1 MTDKKWKTGLNK
13 SLAVALLVILMGII
27 LTAGQTLTNATGFP
41 LLFIAM
47 WLLKTLAVALT
58 VVVPILLG
66 AYSRPD
72 DHTTVLGGLMILIG
86 ALFSVVDRVSPQLP
100 TDPREL
106 YLMANVFAFWLMMA
120 VLVVLAP
127 RLKQVLADLPLRFRQ
142 RIVCGVGGVFFVSNL
157 LWHRDFFGFRT
168 GNTITWLLFLFMIG
182 DVLAINRSWMKKWT
196 NWQFILATVG
206 SWLLAGIAMWHR
218 TNAVQYSPHNGLT
231 KTTHYLV
238 GLSSTQS
245 FMLVLM
251 VILAAW
257 YIKNHPQRTAGLS
270 TMVYS
275 TYVLGLMII
284 AQTLAAPFLRTGIP
298 PIVLDGIE
306 IILAAVIV
314 VVAGKL
320 TAGWYQRHNR
330 PVPLMKVLKGFGLWV
345 VRCWRAWL
353 AIFAAWLLVLFSYL
367 LLWNGSFDMLAW
379 IMKYRTALVWLNVAI
394 LLALFGIL
402 MALTN
407 WYWPALLL
415 MMTFSL
421 GWTTASQLKIASRE
435 EPILPSDL
443 SMVGSL
449 KELLGMVDKS
459 VLIGALVFL
468 ILVVVA
474 AVILQVRENG
484 GRLHWQGRLGLL
496 VLSLAFLGC
505 FKVAN
510 HPHNPVQSYLQSA
523 QDVPYFYKQIRGAK
537 INGTL
542 LQFANNVDVTVMDR
556 PSGYSK
562 STMEELAKHYQR
574 VGAQINQNRHGTANQ
589 QSLIFILSE
598 SFADPRRAPELTVHG
613 GNPLPFISQLKR
625 QTTGGLMLSS
635 GYGGGT
641 ANMEYMALTGL
652 SEANFSATLPT
663 PYSQLVPYQKHAWS
677 INQLFNY
684 SQAVHPFSGKL
695 YSRNRV
701 YPKFKFDR
709 FYCFGSHPA
718 LSYTR
723 TIENNPRVADS
734 STYRQTLKVLNE
746 HHGGQFIQVATMQ
759 NHMPYLENYYR
770 HNKYQ
775 VTGLAATG
783 SSKQNIETYTQG
795 VHYTDVATKNF
806 LTALDKVKKPVTV
819 VWYGDHL
826 PGIYGHVSMNRYGV
840 RLHETDYWI
849 YSNKAAAGHNKR
861 LAHHSLVSPNDFA
874 AMALAQM
881 GVKVSPY
888 YALLTKVYTQLPAMS
903 LSLNG
908 TDHNNTVH
916 TGGTSFV
923 NQHGKQVSLN
933 HHQQQLLHDY
943 QLVQYD
949 LTAGH
954 QYLFRDSFLKD
965 PAK

>member
-1 MTDKKWKTGLNK
+1 MTDKKWKTGLNR
-13 SLAVALLVILMGII
+13 SLAGALLVILVGII
-27 LTAGQTLTNATGFP
+27 LTAGQTLTNATGNP
-41 LLFIAM
+41 VLFIAM

-58 VVVPILLG
+58 VAAPILLG

-72 DHTTVLGGLMILIG
+72 DHTTMLGGLMILIG

-106 YLMANVFAFWLMMA
+106 YLMANAFDFWLMMA

-127 RLKQVLADLPLRFRQ
+127 RLKMALADLPLRFRQ
-142 RIVCGVGGVFFVSNL
+142 RIIAGVGGIFFVTNL
-157 LWHRDFFGFRT
+157 LWHSDFFGFRT

-182 DVLAINRSWMKKWT
+182 DVLVANRSWTKWG
-196 NWQFILATVG
+196 NGRVMLAALA
-206 SWLLAGIAMWHR
+206 SWLLAAIEMWHS
-218 TNAVQYSPHNGLT
+218 TNYVQYSPHNGLT
-231 KTTHYLV
+231 KTNHYLV

-245 FMLVLM
+245 FMLVLV

-257 YIKNHPQRTAGLS
+257 YIQNHPHRTVGLS
-270 TMVYS
+270 AMIDY
-275 TYVLGLMII
+275 TYMLGLMII
-284 AQTLAAPFLRTGIP
+284 AQTLAAPFLRTSIP
-298 PIVLDGIE
+298 AMILDGCE
-306 IILAAVIV
+306 IILAAIAVFV
-314 VVAGKL
+314 VGWL
-320 TAGWYQRHNR
+320 TNRWYQAHLR
-330 PVPLMKVLKGFGLWV
+330 PVPLMTVLRNIGHWL

-353 AIFAAWLLVLFSYL
+353 AVLAAWLLVLFSYL

-415 MMTFSL
+415 MIAFSL

-443 SMVGSL
+443 SMVGSI

-459 VLIGALVFL
+459 VIVAAVVLLVLF
-468 ILVVVA
+468 VVA
-474 AVILQVRENG
+474 AIVLQLREG
-484 GRLHWQGRLGLL
+484 RGRLRWRGRLSLL
-496 VLSLAFLGC
+496 VISLAFLGC

-510 HPHNPVQSYLQSA
+510 HPHSPVQSYLQSA

-542 LQFANNVDVTVMDR
+542 LQFANNVDVTIMDQ
-556 PSGYSK
+556 PSGYSQA
-562 STMEELAKHYQR
+562 TMAKLAKRYER
-574 VGAQINQNRHGTANQ
+574 VGAQINQGRRGTTSQ

-598 SFADPRRAPELTVHG
+598 SFADPRRVPGLTVHG

-663 PYSQLVPYQKHAWS
+663 PYSQLVPYQKQAWS
-677 INQLFNY
+677 INQLFSY
-684 SQAVHPFSGKL
+684 SQAVHPFSGQL

-701 YPKFKFDR
+701 YPKFKFNR

-734 STYRQTLKVLNE
+734 STYRQTLKVLNN

-770 HNKYQ
+770 HHQYT
-775 VTGLAATG
+775 VSGPAAAG
-783 SSKQNIETYTQG
+783 SSKQKIETYTQG
-795 VHYTDVATKNF
+795 VHYTDVATKEF
-806 LTALDKVKKPVTV
+806 LESLDKVKKPVTV

-826 PGIYGHVSMNRYGV
+826 PGIYGHVSMNQYGV

-849 YSNKAAAGHNKR
+849 YSNKAAAGHHKR
-861 LAHHSLVSPNDFA
+861 LTHSSLVSPNDFA

-908 TDHNNTVH
+908 TDHNNTAH
-916 TGGTSFV
+916 TGVTSFV
-923 NQHGKQVSLN
+923 NQHGRQVNLN
-933 HHQQQLLHDY
+933 HRQQRLLHDY

-954 QYLFRDSFLKD
+954 QYLFKDSFLKN